1 MLPASRAALA
11 ALAVSLAACSAKPP
25 ADDVASAT
33 CLPVIGV
40 YPSWAQEALPLAK
53 VRWDKLSHLGL
64 VFALPRP
71 DGSLDTSALDALI
84 GPAVSNAHA
93 QGVKVA
99 VAIGGARGYGDAFQ
113 RIAES
118 DERLTRFTREV
129 SAWVQQHGIDG
140 VDIDW
145 EHWTRQAKLQQP
157 GNDPVESRQL
167 VRLLA
172 AMRAALPREVQL
184 SASIFAGPWA
194 GPQYLPEIQQH
205 VDFVNL
211 MAFDF
216 TGRWD
221 SSPVGHHA
229 DFDTFQ
235 LALKDAVARGFAR
248 DKIVA
253 GIPFYGKRF
262 ANGLNREVQDVP
274 YRTLLPSLQAGAH
287 GYSGVMTNFHPEL
300 YVWLCD
306 NWQQEPEKAETV
318 FAYLSTASLAECL
331 DYPICA
337 KDYQKS
343 IGNFQ
348 TVACR
353 VREAGNYYSAHFQS
367 NVQQM
372 VRLGEIIKKQVGILQ

>member
-1 MLPASRAALA
+1 MRLGVLAALA
-11 ALAVSLAACSAKPP
+11 ASLVACSAEPP
-25 ADDVASAT
+25 ADDVAKTT

-53 VRWDKLSHLGL
+53 IRWGRLSHLGL
-64 VFALPRP
+64 VFALPKA
-71 DGSLDTSALDALI
+71 DGSLDTSALDALV
-84 GPAVSNAHA
+84 GPAVSAAHA

-118 DERLTRFTREV
+118 DERLARFTGEV
-129 SAWVQQHGIDG
+129 TQWVQRHGIDG

-145 EHWTRQAKLQQP
+145 EHWTRQARQHQG
-157 GNDPVESRQL
+157 GNDPIESPQL

-172 AMRAALPREVQL
+172 ALRAALPAPVQL
-184 SASIFAGPWA
+184 SASVFAGPWI

-235 LALKDAVARGFAR
+235 LAVQDLQQRGFAR

-262 ANGLNREVQDVP
+262 EGGRNREVQDLP
-274 YRTLLPSLQAGAH
+274 YRALLPSLQARQLPLER
-287 GYSGVMTNFHPEL
+287 GVLDDTYFETPGLVARKAQFARRQGLGGLMLFELSMDSPDDPETSL
-300 YVWLCD
+300 LD
-306 NWQQEPEKAETV
+306 AATRGQQPAR
-318 FAYLSTASLAECL
+318 
-331 DYPICA
+331 CA
-337 KDYQKS
+337 KP
-343 IGNFQ
+343 
-348 TVACR
+348 TVATP
-353 VREAGNYYSAHFQS
+353 SP
-367 NVQQM
+367 
-372 VRLGEIIKKQVGILQ
+372 

>member
-274 YRTLLPSLQAGAH
+274 YRTLLPSLQARKLPAERDVLDDNTYFETPGLVARKAQLARRQ
-287 GYSGVMTNFHPEL
+287 GLAGLMLFELSMDSLDPESSL
-300 YVWLCD
+300 LD
-306 NWQQEPEKAETV
+306 AATRGQQPAR
-318 FAYLSTASLAECL
+318 
-331 DYPICA
+331 CA
-337 KDYQKS
+337 TP
-343 IGNFQ
+343 
-348 TVACR
+348 TVA
-353 VREAGNYYSAHFQS
+353 APQP
-367 NVQQM
+367 
-372 VRLGEIIKKQVGILQ
+372 

>member
-1 MLPASRAALA
+1 MALA
-11 ALAVSLAACSAKPP
+11 ASLTASLTGSLVACSPEPP
-25 ADDVASAT
+25 ADIAGIT

-40 YPSWAQEALPLAK
+40 YPSWAQEALPLSK
-53 VRWDKLSHLGL
+53 VRWDRLSHLGL
-64 VFALPRP
+64 VFTLPKA
-71 DGSLDTSALDALI
+71 DGSLDTSALDALV
-84 GPAVSNAHA
+84 GHAVSAAHA

-118 DERLTRFTREV
+118 DERLARFTGEV
-129 SAWVQQHGIDG
+129 AQWVRRHGIDG

-145 EHWTRQAKLQQP
+145 EHWTRQARQQQG

-172 AMRAALPREVQL
+172 ALRAALPASVQL
-184 SASIFAGPWA
+184 SASVFAGPWI

-235 LALKDAVARGFAR
+235 LAVQDLQQRGFAR
-248 DKIVA
+248 SKIVA

-262 ANGLNREVQDVP
+262 EGGRNREVQDLP
-274 YRTLLPSLQAGAH
+274 YRALLPSLQARQVPLER
-287 GYSGVMTNFHPEL
+287 GVLDDTYFETPGLVARKAQYARRQGLGGLMLFELSMDSPDDPETSL
-300 YVWLCD
+300 LD
-306 NWQQEPEKAETV
+306 AATRGQQPAR
-318 FAYLSTASLAECL
+318 
-331 DYPICA
+331 CA
-337 KDYQKS
+337 KP
-343 IGNFQ
+343 
-348 TVACR
+348 TVA
-353 VREAGNYYSAHFQS
+353 APPP
-367 NVQQM
+367 
-372 VRLGEIIKKQVGILQ
+372 

>member
-1 MLPASRAALA
+1 MLSAQVARLGALA
-11 ALAVSLAACSAKPP
+11 ALTLSLSGCHAEPLAGE
-25 ADDVASAT
+25 VATT

-40 YPSWAQEALPLAK
+40 YPSWSQESLPLAK

-71 DGSLDTSALDALI
+71 DGSLDTSALDALV
-84 GPAVSNAHA
+84 GPAVSAAHA
-93 QGVKVA
+93 HGVKVA
-99 VAIGGARGYGDAFQ
+99 VAIGGARGYDDAFQ

-118 DERLTRFTREV
+118 DDRLARFTREV
-129 SAWVQQHGIDG
+129 SSWVQRHGLDG

-145 EHWTRQAKLQQP
+145 EFWTRQAKLQQA

-172 AMRAALPREVQL
+172 ALRAALPSEVQL

-221 SSPVGHHA
+221 SSAVGHHA

-235 LALKDAVARGFAR
+235 LALKDVVARGFAR
-248 DKIVA
+248 EKIVA

-262 ANGLNREVQDVP
+262 AGQRNREVQDLP
-274 YRTLLPSLQAGAH
+274 YRSLLPALRAQGVPLERGVLDDTYFETPDLVARKAQLARRH
-287 GYSGVMTNFHPEL
+287 GLGGLMLFEL
-300 YVWLCD
+300 SMD
-306 NWQQEPEKAETV
+306 SQEPD
-318 FAYLSTASLAECL
+318 ASLL
-331 DYPICA
+331 DAATHGQQPARCA
-337 KDYQKS
+337 KPVMASPKP
-343 IGNFQ
+343 
-348 TVACR
+348 
-353 VREAGNYYSAHFQS
+353 
-367 NVQQM
+367 
-372 VRLGEIIKKQVGILQ
+372 